1 MSGKETFHRIVE
13 SLKKAKEEFHKLI
26 DEGNSI
32 PPHEG
37 TENQK
42 RNIGINNMIGD
53 IEFVGFYNK
62 LTGQKP
68 HICLDWEKTI
78 ELFKGFDFE

>member
-1 MSGKETFHRIVE
+1 MPEKGKFSRIIKSLEDAQKELHRSTDDNIV
-13 SLKKAKEEFHKLI
+13 L
-26 DEGNSI
+26 

-37 TENQK
+37 SKNQQEN
-42 RNIGINNMIGD
+42 IEINNMIGD